1 MRLCVYN
8 ATHLASAM
16 EINKFISAALGLVRF
31 FILDFRNKG
40 DASNINRP
48 PKRSN
53 GGKMAKKSINILDKD
68 YIHWVKELSSRYR
81 KSQIKAAVKVNSEM
95 LRYYWELGRDIVTKQ
110 AENKYGSNFYGT
122 LSTDLKK
129 AIPNAE
135 GLSPS
140 NIRYSKRF
148 FQLYSPVLE
157 NLQQAAE
164 KLKRENLQQVAEKSQ
179 SPLERLES
187 TLFSVPW
194 GHHML
199 LIDKCSDAPQKALF
213 FARQTIEN
221 GWSRS
226 SLLNALSTDLYERQG
241 KALTNFER
249 TLPAET
255 SDLAQELTK
264 DPYNFAFMGITGRYN
279 EKLLKDSLLNNITR
293 FLVELGTGFA
303 YVGREY
309 GIMVGER
316 EKFMDL
322 LFYNLNLSCYV
333 VVEVKIGRFEFADIG
348 QLGGYM
354 VACNHILKKE
364 GRDNPTI
371 GLLICKEKDKVQA
384 QYALE
389 SSTQPIS
396 ISEYELEKFY
406 PEKVEGTMPTTEE
419 LEQRLSSL

>member
-1 MRLCVYN
+1 M
-8 ATHLASAM
+8 S
-16 EINKFISAALGLVRF
+16 
-31 FILDFRNKG
+31 
-40 DASNINRP
+40 
-48 PKRSN
+48 
-53 GGKMAKKSINILDKD
+53 KKSINILDKD

-157 NLQQAAE
+157 NLQQVAE

-213 FARQTIEN
+213 FARQTVEN

-226 SLLNALSTDLYERQG
+226 SLLNALSSDLYERQG
-241 KALTNFER
+241 KALTNFGR

-264 DPYNFAFMGITGRYN
+264 DPYNFAFTGITGRYN

-396 ISEYELEKFY
+396 ISEFELEKFY
-406 PEKVEGTMPTTEE
+406 PEKVEGTMPSIEE
-419 LEQRLSSL
+419 IEKRLREEPSM